1 MSVFAHFGY
10 GLPRTSGNQ
19 AAATRSISSSEAK
32 PGDLFFYSNGYRV
45 NHVALYIGG
54 GMVIHASNP
63 RSGIKIS
70 NAYYRKPV
78 KIGRY
83 LSD

>member
-1 MSVFAHFGY
+1 MRVFQRYGY
-10 GLPRTSGNQ
+10 SLPRTSGSQ
-19 AAATRSISSSEAK
+19 AAATTSISSSQAK
-32 PGDLFFYSNGYRV
+32 PGDLFFYSNGYRI

-70 NAYYRKPV
+70 SAYYRSPA
-78 KIGRY
+78 KIGRVIR
-83 LSD
+83 D